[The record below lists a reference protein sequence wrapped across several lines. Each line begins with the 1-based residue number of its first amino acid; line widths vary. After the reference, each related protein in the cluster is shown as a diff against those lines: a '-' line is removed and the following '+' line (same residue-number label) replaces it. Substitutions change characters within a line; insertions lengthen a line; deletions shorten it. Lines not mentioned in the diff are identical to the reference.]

1 MEISENRLTLR
12 EGDSAQGRILCTADA
27 HPEADFTWVR
37 MEEGGE
43 DSTGGGDGED
53 EDSTSVADG
62 NVLFFD
68 GGGVTR
74 DQVRNSTIF
83 GMRVVNL
90 ILFALFQ
97 GGMYLCVASNRHGN
111 ATAETFVDVQCE
123 LQ

>member
-1 MEISENRLTLR
+1 MAAAPPNVQKQSITTFTDPPEKMEISENRLTLR

-37 MEEGGE
+37 MEEGEE
-43 DSTGGGDGED
+43 DSTGGEDGED

-74 DQVRNSTIF
+74 DQVGVDST
-83 GMRVVNL
+83 
-90 ILFALFQ
+90 
-97 GGMYLCVASNRHGN
+97 S
-111 ATAETFVDVQCE
+111 FVQ
-123 LQ
+123 

>member
-1 MEISENRLTLR
+1 MTLR

-37 MEEGGE
+37 MEGEE
-43 DSTGGGDGED
+43 DSTGEEGED

-83 GMRVVNL
+83 VMRLVNL

-123 LQ
+123 